1 MPGRGQEQG
10 VYINYTTLGRDAWL
24 TYSARRVYI
33 AFDFQD
39 MLLVVDLSEGHRY
52 IRSFLGS
59 TSSRVRAPSRS
70 PPQSVRVTS
79 KYYID
84 TRYVLKASQLWQL
97 YSLASP
103 GVLLGYRL
111 LSLIAERSSFSL
123 ISCST
128 LFIYYRLSFLQTL
141 TCFWRSFFFPDDI
154 RIRTIEDQAHKRT
167 VYLLDHEVTATLC
180 CSSQRFSPCPF
191 L

>member
-33 AFDFQD
+33 VFDFQD

-52 IRSFLGS
+52 IRSFLGL
-59 TSSRVRAPSRS
+59 TSSRVRARSRRT
-70 PPQSVRVTS
+70 PQGVRVTS

-97 YSLASP
+97 YSLASTYQNGIYP
-103 GVLLGYRL
+103 MPVYPFG
-111 LSLIAERSSFSL
+111 
-123 ISCST
+123 ST
-128 LFIYYRLSFLQTL
+128 L
-141 TCFWRSFFFPDDI
+141 
-154 RIRTIEDQAHKRT
+154 RTAG
-167 VYLLDHEVTATLC
+167 A
-180 CSSQRFSPCPF
+180 
-191 L
+191 